1 LIFLRAKLKNL
12 WQAWKNVSKWRKV
25 VVNARKN
32 LKDTVSV
39 YLTRLALKKWKNRTN
54 MTVKCRAAI
63 KKFKEKVRI
72 IKLKAVFNSLKK
84 RLDIE
89 NDLCIK
95 MGNIS
100 SKFDNRMKEAAV

>member
-1 LIFLRAKLKNL
+1 
-12 WQAWKNVSKWRKV
+12 
-25 VVNARKN
+25 
-32 LKDTVSV
+32 
-39 YLTRLALKKWKNRTN
+39 
-54 MTVKCRAAI
+54 MTIKCRAAI
-63 KKFKEKVRI
+63 KKFMEKVRI

-95 MGNIS
+95 LGNIA

>member
-1 LIFLRAKLKNL
+1 
-12 WQAWKNVSKWRKV
+12 
-25 VVNARKN
+25 
-32 LKDTVSV
+32 
-39 YLTRLALKKWKNRTN
+39 
-54 MTVKCRAAI
+54 MKCRAAI

-95 MGNIS
+95 LGNIA